1 MRLTLKMTGVLVAL
15 LAVATLAIGAASV
28 YLEWQAFQR
37 EHRILAERI
46 AERAKADV
54 VDAQAVPD
62 QGPDTDSWNR
72 ELASQV
78 IHLQW
83 VWLSSRDPAA
93 TLPELSGAQELVLG
107 RQLTFI
113 RHETGDGRHLHTI
126 IPLVDQGDRVGA
138 VDIAESMQSFDR
150 RMRRIIWT
158 SIGSLVSLFLIAA
171 LIIAWVGTR
180 MVGRPLSRLVE
191 ATRHI
196 ADGDFD
202 VQLNASGND
211 ELATLAGALNDMALK
226 LKSQRLQLE
235 TETEARINALNQLR
249 HADRLQTIGQ
259 LASGIAHELGT
270 PLNVI
275 QGHAELIQSGQLSEQ
290 DRKDSAETIKREVQR
305 MTQIVRQVLD
315 LSRKKTGF
323 RTLTDLVKLVRETTE
338 LLRSVAHRHDV
349 DLLVESDLD
358 QALARC
364 DPEQLKQVLINLI
377 MNAIQAMPSGGAVRL
392 TVEPAE
398 VKQFPPTAIA
408 RRMLDGDS
416 PGFVIRIR
424 DNGPGIQP
432 EHRDKVFEP
441 FFTTKSAEKGT
452 GLGLSIAYGI
462 VQEHGGTIDFE
473 SEPGQGTEFRIWLP
487 VECQTDPNDHRQ
499 PVENL
504 VNPAAR
510 QKQPGANLPPS
521 TVPIRHENR

>member
-1 MRLTLKMTGVLVAL
+1 MRLTLKMTIVLVAL
-15 LAVATLAIGAASV
+15 LAAATLAIGAVSV

-37 EHRILAERI
+37 EHRVLADQI

-54 VDAQAVPD
+54 VDAPSIPD
-62 QGPDTDSWNR
+62 RGPDMESWSR
-72 ELASQV
+72 ELAAQV
-78 IHLQW
+78 IQLQW
-83 VWLSSRDPAA
+83 VWLSPEDSAA
-93 TLPELSGAQELVLG
+93 TLPELADNPNLVVG
-107 RQLTFI
+107 TQMTFI
-113 RHETGDGRHLHTI
+113 RRESEGGRQLHTI

-138 VDIAESMQSFDR
+138 LDISESMNLFDR
-150 RMRRIIWT
+150 RVRNIIWT
-158 SIGSLVSLFLIAA
+158 SIGSLVVLFLIAV
-171 LIIAWVGTR
+171 LFIAWVGTR

-191 ATRHI
+191 GTRQI
-196 ADGDFD
+196 ADGNFD
-202 VQLNASGND
+202 MQLDATGSD
-211 ELATLAGALNDMALK
+211 ELATLANALNEMAAK

-275 QGHAELIQSGQLSEQ
+275 QGHADLILSDQLSEQ
-290 DRKDSAETIKREVQR
+290 DRRESAETIKREVQR

-323 RTLTDLVKLVRETTE
+323 RSPVDLVKLVRETAE
-338 LLRSVAHRHDV
+338 LLRTVAHRHNV

-358 QALARC
+358 RAIARC
-364 DPEQLKQVLINLI
+364 DPEQMKQVLINLI
-377 MNAIQAMPSGGAVRL
+377 MNAIQAMPSGGTVRL
-392 TVEPAE
+392 TVDAVP
-398 VKQFPPTAIA
+398 VGQFPPTATA
-408 RRMLDGDS
+408 RRIVGRDA

-424 DNGPGIQP
+424 DNGPGIPP

-462 VQEHGGTIDFE
+462 VQEHGGSIDFE
-473 SEPGQGTEFRIWLP
+473 SEQGKGTEFRIWLP
-487 VECQTDPNDHRQ
+487 VECQTDSTDR
-499 PVENL
+499 L
-504 VNPAAR
+504 NPSDDDSPR
-510 QKQPGANLPPS
+510 DVVGGSGQS
-521 TVPIRHENR
+521 